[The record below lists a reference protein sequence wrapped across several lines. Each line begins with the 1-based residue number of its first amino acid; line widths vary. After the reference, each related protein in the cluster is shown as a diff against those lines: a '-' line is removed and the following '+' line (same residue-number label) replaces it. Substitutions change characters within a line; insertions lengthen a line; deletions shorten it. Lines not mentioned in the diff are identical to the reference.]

1 MIENEVWEKRTPKGM
16 VRIRFAERDDL
27 AGVIALRNSE
37 PDLEQAN
44 TDDYRSELKKGG
56 IVVAAIEGKIIG
68 FSKFPSLIAIR
79 PDFRKIGIGRV
90 MAAFSIKFAK
100 ETKYDIHFVSGHS
113 DTMLKMFVEFE
124 KEKILKIKDAVEID
138 THNLELEGKLPHQRE
153 LKINSF
159 RKKHGWHI
167 VK

>member
-90 MAAFSIKFAK
+90 MAAFSMKFAK
-100 ETKYDIHFVSGHS
+100 EIKYRVHFIGGHS

-124 KEKILKIKDAVEID
+124 KEGILKLEEAVEID
-138 THNLELEGKLPHQRE
+138 AYNLELAGKLPHQRE
-153 LKINSF
+153 LKINIF

-167 VK
+167 AK

>member
-90 MAAFSIKFAK
+90 MAAFSMKFAK
-100 ETKYDIHFVSGHS
+100 EIKYRVHFIGGHS

-124 KEKILKIKDAVEID
+124 KEGILKIEEAVEID
-138 THNLELEGKLPHQRE
+138 AYNLELAGKLPHQRE
-153 LKINSF
+153 LKINIF

-167 VK
+167 AK